1 MIIFLPYGLNEDG
14 SLISTDEPTAQQMDE
29 LAKFRYA
36 AIGSR
41 NQYKSGD
48 SWDVDRIDQ
57 WLRETL
63 PLPFER
69 LDIAAADLPDHKH
82 QWRLLK
88 TRRSHPELHC
98 EMPDRYDVKS
108 VKWCKSKGWQD
119 TKLFFVTCI
128 LIPEII
134 EAMEDI
140 AVQAQK
146 GKGKAVC
153 KRRAADA
160 DSDDDV
166 FVELSTCSKKQKVT
180 RKNGLS
186 NSDDDYVMPGPLEKV
201 RKGLDTT
208 TTMVIQPQSILLLL
222 RNHSTALKPFL
233 NMRPSPERF
242 MITPPLPPLLLAF
255 GT

>member
-14 SLISTDEPTAQQMDE
+14 SLISTDEPTAQQIDE
-29 LAKFRYA
+29 LAKLRYA

-41 NQYKSGD
+41 NQYKFGD
-48 SWDVDRIDQ
+48 SWD
-57 WLRETL
+57 
-63 PLPFER
+63 
-69 LDIAAADLPDHKH
+69 H

-88 TRRSHPELHC
+88 TRRSHLELHR

-108 VKWCKSKGWQD
+108 VKGCKSKGWQD
-119 TKLFFVTCI
+119 TKLFFVTRI
-128 LIPEII
+128 PIPEII

-160 DSDDDV
+160 DSNDDV
-166 FVELSTCSKKQKVT
+166 FVESSTRSKKQKVT
-180 RKNGLS
+180 RKNHN
-186 NSDDDYVMPGPLEKV
+186 NSDDDYV

-208 TTMVIQPQSILLLL
+208 MMMTIQPQSILLLL
-222 RNHSTALKPFL
+222 RNRSTALKPFL
-233 NMRPSPERF
+233 NLHPSPERF

>member
-14 SLISTDEPTAQQMDE
+14 SLISTDEPTAQQIDE
-29 LAKFRYA
+29 LAKLGYA
-36 AIGSR
+36 AIGSH
-41 NQYKSGD
+41 NQYKFGD

-63 PLPFER
+63 PLTFER

-82 QWRLLK
+82 QWRLSRLAV
-88 TRRSHPELHC
+88 TRIP
-98 EMPDRYDVKS
+98 
-108 VKWCKSKGWQD
+108 
-119 TKLFFVTCI
+119 
-128 LIPEII
+128 IPEII

-146 GKGKAVC
+146 GKGKAVR

-166 FVELSTCSKKQKVT
+166 FVELSTRSKKQKVT
-180 RKNGLS
+180 RKNRLS
-186 NSDDDYVMPGPLEKV
+186 NSDDDY
-201 RKGLDTT
+201 DS
-208 TTMVIQPQSILLLL
+208 IQPQSILLLL
-222 RNHSTALKPFL
+222 RNRLTALKPFL
-233 NMRPSPERF
+233 NPHPSPERF
-242 MITPPLPPLLLAF
+242 MIMLPLPPLLLDF